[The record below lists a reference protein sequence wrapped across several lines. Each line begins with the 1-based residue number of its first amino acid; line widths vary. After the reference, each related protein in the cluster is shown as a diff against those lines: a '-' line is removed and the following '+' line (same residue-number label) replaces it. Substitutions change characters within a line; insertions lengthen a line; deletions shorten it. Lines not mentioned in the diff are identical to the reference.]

1 MSPVPEVVVDGRDA
15 ISLAQQLL
23 ARRLGYV
30 PEWQGQPADSGADAA
45 LVRIVARYLETII
58 QRLNRA
64 PEKNRLAFFA
74 MLGLE
79 LVPPQAARAP
89 VVFEPLLQQRNLT
102 QDALNTMQES
112 LKSLRAVLPGTVEL
126 PALQS
131 ALDIREYLPV
141 TRAPAGTQVAAPP
154 PAGTTEPVVFATE
167 QAIGIT
173 TAQLQ
178 DVISLVPAEDKY
190 IDHSE
195 GFQSGKPVQIFSGP
209 PQAWQD
215 IGHELYLAHDTLLAL
230 AGEGT
235 LTIAVTMENYTDN
248 PLSIE
253 WEYWDGNG
261 RQKFDTIKTKMKR
274 MVLAGAGNFSWRSLQ
289 KPGTSHRRKV
299 FAPRSMVLKVFGFVD
314 G

>member
-1 MSPVPEVVVDGRDA
+1 MSPAPEVVVDGRDA

-30 PEWQGQPADSGADAA
+30 PEWQGQQPADSGADAA
-45 LVRIVARYLETII
+45 IVRIVARYLETII

-79 LVPPQAARAP
+79 LVPPQAARVP
-89 VVFEPLLQQRNLT
+89 VVFEPLLQQHNLA
-102 QDALNTMQES
+102 QEALNTMQEA
-112 LKSLRAVLPGTVEL
+112 LKSLQAVLPSTVKL

-131 ALDIREYLPV
+131 APDIREYLPV

-178 DVISLVPAEDKY
+178 NVISLVPSEDKY

-209 PQAWQD
+209 PRAWQD
-215 IGHELYLAHDTLLAL
+215 IGHKLYLAHDTLLAL
-230 AGEGT
+230 TGEAT
-235 LTIAVTMENYTDN
+235 LTIAVVMENYADKA
-248 PLSIE
+248 LSIV
-253 WEYWDGNG
+253 WEYWDGHDWQQF
-261 RQKFDTIKTKMKR
+261 RTIQDETE
-274 MVLAGAGNFSWRSLQ
+274 
-289 KPGTSHRRKV
+289 TS
-299 FAPRSMVLKVFGFVD
+299 G
-314 G
+314 